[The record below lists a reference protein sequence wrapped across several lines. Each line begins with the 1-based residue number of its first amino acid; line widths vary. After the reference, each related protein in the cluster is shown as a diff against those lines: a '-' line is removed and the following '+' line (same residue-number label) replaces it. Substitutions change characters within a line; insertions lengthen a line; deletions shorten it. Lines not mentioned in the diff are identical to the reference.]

1 MFWYNIVEHAFYSI
15 GKEPWAMGSLSQ
27 RQMEMHRFISRYIS
41 RKGYPPTFEE
51 IRQGLRMST
60 KSLVNHHL
68 KALEDEGLIK
78 REPDTPRG
86 IKLLGGL
93 GSFRVPLLGQIAASP
108 EPISFSDDDY
118 EEIELTPDIVKEQD
132 GLYALRVK
140 GDSMID
146 ALINDGDIVV
156 MRHQEVAEAGE
167 MVAVR
172 LKERNETTLKRFYP
186 EGKRVRLQPANPEV
200 KPILVHPANVEI
212 QGKVM
217 AVIRQVA

>member
-1 MFWYNIVEHAFYSI
+1 MQ
-15 GKEPWAMGSLSQ
+15 SLSQ
-27 RQMEMHRFISRYIS
+27 RQREVHRFISEYIR

-51 IRQGLRMST
+51 IRQGLKMST

-68 KALEDEGLIK
+68 KALEGKGLIK

-86 IKLLGGL
+86 IKLLNGL
-93 GSFRVPLLGQIAASP
+93 SSFKVPLLGQIAASA

-132 GLYALRVK
+132 GLYALQVK
-140 GDSMID
+140 GDSMMD

-156 MRHQEVAEAGE
+156 MRHQKVAEAGE

-172 LKERNETTLKRFYP
+172 LKDGNETMLKRFYL
-186 EGKRVRLQPANPEV
+186 EGKRVRLQPANPKV
-200 KPILVHPANVEI
+200 KPIFVHPAQVEI

>member
-1 MFWYNIVEHAFYSI
+1 M
-15 GKEPWAMGSLSQ
+15 KSLSQ
-27 RQMEMHRFISRYIS
+27 RQKEMHSFITAFISEN
-41 RKGYPPTFEE
+41 GYPPTHEE
-51 IRQGLRMST
+51 IRQSLKMST

-68 KALEDEGLIK
+68 KALENKGVIE

-86 IKLLGGL
+86 IKLLNGL
-93 GSFRVPLLGQIAASP
+93 RSFKVPLLGQIAASA

-146 ALINDGDIVV
+146 ALINDEDILV
-156 MRHQEVAEAGE
+156 MRHQAVAEVGE

-172 LKERNETTLKRFYP
+172 LKDRNETTLKRFYP
-186 EGKRVRLQPANPEV
+186 EGKRVRLQPANPRV
-200 KPILVHPANVEI
+200 KPIFVRPANVEI

>member
-1 MFWYNIVEHAFYSI
+1 M
-15 GKEPWAMGSLSQ
+15 KSLTRRQ
-27 RQMEMHRFISRYIS
+27 REIHSFIEDFVNG
-41 RKGYPPTFEE
+41 KGYPPTHEE
-51 IRQGLRMST
+51 IRLGLKMST

-68 KALEDEGLIK
+68 RALEKKGKIE
-78 REPDTPRG
+78 RQPDTPRG
-86 IKLLGGL
+86 IRLLNGL
-93 GSFRVPLLGQIAASP
+93 SSFKVPLKGQIAASA

-118 EEIELTPDIVKEQD
+118 QEIELTPDIVQRQA

-156 MRHQEVAEAGE
+156 MRHQAVAEVGE

-172 LKERNETTLKRFYP
+172 LKDRNETTLKKFYP
-186 EGKRVRLQPANPEV
+186 EGERVRLQPANPRV
-200 KPILVHPANVEI
+200 KPLFVSPANVEI

-217 AVIRQVA
+217 AVIRQMA

>member
-1 MFWYNIVEHAFYSI
+1 M
-15 GKEPWAMGSLSQ
+15 KSLTK
-27 RQMEMHRFISRYIS
+27 RQGEMRSFIENFVNS
-41 RKGYPPTFEE
+41 KGYPPTHEE
-51 IRQGLRMST
+51 IRQGLKMST

-68 KALEDEGLIK
+68 RAMERKGLIE
-78 REPDTPRG
+78 RQPDTPRG
-86 IKLLGGL
+86 IRLLNGL
-93 GSFRVPLLGQIAASP
+93 RSFKVPLLGQIAASA

-118 EEIELTPDIVKEQD
+118 EEIELTPDIVKEQE

-156 MRHQEVAEAGE
+156 MRQQAVAEVGE

-172 LKERNETTLKRFYP
+172 LKDRNETTLKRFYP
-186 EGKRVRLQPANPEV
+186 EGKQVRLQPANPRV
-200 KPILVHPANVEI
+200 KPIFVRPANVEI

>member
-1 MFWYNIVEHAFYSI
+1 M
-15 GKEPWAMGSLSQ
+15 KSLSKRQ
-27 RQMEMHRFISRYIS
+27 REIHSFIEDFVNS
-41 RKGYPPTFEE
+41 KGYPPTHEE
-51 IRQGLRMST
+51 IRQGLKMST

-68 KALEDEGLIK
+68 KALETKGVIE
-78 REPDTPRG
+78 RQPDTPRG
-86 IKLLGGL
+86 IRLLNGL
-93 GSFRVPLLGQIAASP
+93 RSFKAPLLGHIAASA

-118 EEIELTPDIVKEQD
+118 EEIELTPDIVQQQD

-156 MRHQEVAEAGE
+156 MRHQAVAEVGE

-172 LKERNETTLKRFYP
+172 LKDRNETTLKRFYP
-186 EGKRVRLQPANPEV
+186 EGKQVRLQPANPEV
-200 KPILVHPANVEI
+200 KPIFVPTADVEI

>member
-1 MFWYNIVEHAFYSI
+1 M
-15 GKEPWAMGSLSQ
+15 KRLSQ
-27 RQMEMHRFISRYIS
+27 RQREMHSFIEDFVNS
-41 RKGYPPTFEE
+41 KGYPPTHEE
-51 IRQGLRMST
+51 IRRSLKMST

-68 KALEDEGLIK
+68 KALERKGLIQ

-86 IKLLGGL
+86 IRLLNGL
-93 GSFRVPLLGQIAASP
+93 RSFKVPLLGQIAASA

-156 MRHQEVAEAGE
+156 MRHQGVAEVGE

-172 LKERNETTLKRFYP
+172 LKDRNETTLKKFYP
-186 EGKRVRLQPANPEV
+186 EGKQVRLQPANPKV
-200 KPILVHPANVEI
+200 KPIFVRPTNVEI

>member
-1 MFWYNIVEHAFYSI
+1 ME
-15 GKEPWAMGSLSQ
+15 SLTKRQ
-27 RQMEMHRFISRYIS
+27 REIHSFIADFVNS
-41 RKGYPPTFEE
+41 KGYPPTHEE
-51 IRQGLRMST
+51 IRQGLKMST

-68 KALEDEGLIK
+68 KALETKGAIE

-86 IKLLGGL
+86 IRLLDGL
-93 GSFRVPLLGQIAASP
+93 RSFKVPLLGQIAASA
-108 EPISFSDDDY
+108 EPISFSDD
-118 EEIELTPDIVKEQD
+118 EHQEIELTPDIVQKQE

-146 ALINDGDIVV
+146 AFIHDGDIVV
-156 MRHQEVAEAGE
+156 MRHQAVAEVGE

-172 LKERNETTLKRFYP
+172 LKDRNETTLKRFYP
-186 EGKRVRLQPANPEV
+186 EGKWVRLQPANPKV
-200 KPILVHPANVEI
+200 QPLFVPPANVEI

>member
-1 MFWYNIVEHAFYSI
+1 M
-15 GKEPWAMGSLSQ
+15 KSLSRRQ
-27 RQMEMHRFISRYIS
+27 RAMHSFIEDFIDE
-41 RKGYPPTFEE
+41 KGYPPTHEE
-51 IRQGLRMST
+51 IRQDLKMST

-68 KALEDEGLIK
+68 KALETKGVIK
-78 REPDTPRG
+78 RKRGTPRG
-86 IKLLGGL
+86 IRLLDGL
-93 GSFRVPLLGQIAASP
+93 RSFKVPLLGQIAAST
-108 EPISFSDDDY
+108 EPISFSDSNY
-118 EEIELTPDIVKEQD
+118 EEIELTSDIVQKQD

-156 MRHQEVAEAGE
+156 MRHQAVAEVGE

-172 LKERNETTLKRFYP
+172 LKDKNETTLKRFYP
-186 EGKRVRLQPANPEV
+186 EGQRVRLQPANPKV
-200 KPILVHPANVEI
+200 KPLFVHLANVEI

>member
-1 MFWYNIVEHAFYSI
+1 MKSLSRRQNEIHSFIAAFI
-15 GKEPWAMGSLSQ
+15 GKN
-27 RQMEMHRFISRYIS
+27 
-41 RKGYPPTFEE
+41 GYPPTHEE
-51 IRQGLRMST
+51 IRQGLEMST

-68 KALEDEGLIK
+68 RALEKKGFIE
-78 REPDTPRG
+78 REPDTPRA
-86 IKLLGGL
+86 IKLLDGL
-93 GSFRVPLLGQIAASP
+93 RSFKVPLLGQIAASA

-118 EEIELTPDIVKEQD
+118 EEIELTPDIVQQQD

-156 MRHQEVAEAGE
+156 MRHQAVAEVGE

-172 LKERNETTLKRFYP
+172 LKDSNETTLKRFYP
-186 EGKRVRLQPANPEV
+186 QGKRVRLQPANPKV
-200 KPILVHPANVEI
+200 APIFVHPANVEI